1 MALEDARQEKAA
13 LGSQLVQAQLQLDAQ
28 LENARR
34 EKGQLSAQLDKV
46 HHENGQLRWQL
57 EKAQREKGELGAQLG
72 KAQLQLEE
80 ERQEKCELRVQL
92 AKVHPKNSAEDPTFP
107 PVPVAPHALVP
118 SFLLPRGPMG
128 SHDLRELQG

>member
-46 HHENGQLRWQL
+46 
-57 EKAQREKGELGAQLG
+57 QREKGELSWQLD